1 MRGLFQFSPFAAL
14 FCALCCGLVHR
25 KTSGF
30 LQVVDRRF
38 DKVVGRTALSNR
50 GNWMLVVA
58 KLPHW
63 GNLFGRFS
71 GRPDNAV

>member
-1 MRGLFQFSPFAAL
+1 
-14 FCALCCGLVHR
+14 VHR

-58 KLPHW
+58 KLPNW

-71 GRPDNAV
+71 GVPDNAV